1 MPRQH
6 EKADTKTLNKYGDRE
21 GGTGGF
27 YTGRF
32 LLKDYST
39 DLALQS
45 SNIVKLTL
53 LVSKLMQQNQ
63 GYIVFL
69 IILYSLLKPGTYI
82 THNQLNHQQFD
93 RRLGCVI
100 LVQVRVSSLS
110 NSAPS
115 GATKRF
121 IQLVFHMCSNIPQ
134 DL

>member
-6 EKADTKTLNKYGDRE
+6 EEADTKTLNKYGDRE

-63 GYIVFL
+63 GYRILNYFVFL
-69 IILYSLLKPGTYI
+69 VKTWHLHYPQSTQPPT
-82 THNQLNHQQFD
+82 
-93 RRLGCVI
+93 
-100 LVQVRVSSLS
+100 VRSETWVCNPSSG
-110 NSAPS
+110 S
-115 GATKRF
+115 GKLTF
-121 IQLVFHMCSNIPQ
+121 
-134 DL
+134 